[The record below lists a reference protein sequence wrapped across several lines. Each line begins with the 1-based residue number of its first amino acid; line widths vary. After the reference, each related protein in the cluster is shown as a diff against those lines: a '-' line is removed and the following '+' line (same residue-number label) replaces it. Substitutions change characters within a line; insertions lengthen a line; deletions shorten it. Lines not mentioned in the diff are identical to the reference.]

1 MSKIDKVKQCL
12 FQIIFFGGFMNYSQ
26 IFLSL
31 INNGFFYSRII
42 QLMSMYYFLE
52 NKWKFF
58 KCKTV
63 YK

>member
-31 INNGFFYSRII
+31 INNGYYNFLLKNNSTNVHVLFFG
-42 QLMSMYYFLE
+42 E
-52 NKWKFF
+52 
-58 KCKTV
+58 
-63 YK
+63 

>member
-31 INNGFFYSRII
+31 NNGYYNFLLKNNSTNVHVLFFG
-42 QLMSMYYFLE
+42 E
-52 NKWKFF
+52 
-58 KCKTV
+58 
-63 YK
+63 